1 MQAGSAA
8 RRTEYREVCRP
19 ALLRGGQSAERYAD
33 RYADRMCERRIVL
46 NYTYILRCSDGTFYT
61 GWTNHLE
68 ERVHAH
74 NEGRGAKYTRSRS
87 PVELV
92 YYEEFGTKREAMS
105 REAVIKRMT
114 RVQKLALVEA
124 GKNKKIDCN
133 LKRKYNKI

>member
-1 MQAGSAA
+1 MGDHPF
-8 RRTEYREVCRP
+8 TYW
-19 ALLRGGQSAERYAD
+19 G
-33 RYADRMCERRIVL
+33 IIL

-68 ERVHAH
+68 ERVRAH

-114 RVQKLALVEA
+114 RAQKLALVEV